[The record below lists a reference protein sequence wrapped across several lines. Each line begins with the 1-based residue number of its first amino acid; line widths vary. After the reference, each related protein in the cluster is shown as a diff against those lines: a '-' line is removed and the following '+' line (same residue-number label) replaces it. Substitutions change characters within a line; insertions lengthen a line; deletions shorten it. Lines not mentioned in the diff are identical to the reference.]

1 MFCTKCGSELREQ
14 DRFCS
19 ACGMATARGA
29 APPREEA
36 RLSRPMSEAKIAG
49 VCAGFARYLGVDVT
63 VVRIIWVV
71 LAVCPVP
78 FWLDSVYRGVDRDA
92 ERSGDRAGT
101 RARHELA
108 QLLFH
113 FFQPIRTLQNFARLA
128 AVRRSDDA
136 FVLHHVENARRAAV
150 A

>member
-14 DRFCS
+14 DKFCS

-49 VCAGFARYLGVDVT
+49 VCAGFARYLGLDVT

-78 FWLDSVYRGVDRDA
+78 FGLIAYIVAWIVMPKDPVTAL
-92 ERSGDRAGT
+92 
-101 RARHELA
+101 ARV
-108 QLLFH
+108 
-113 FFQPIRTLQNFARLA
+113 PVTN
-128 AVRRSDDA
+128 
-136 FVLHHVENARRAAV
+136 
-150 A
+150 

>member
-19 ACGMATARGA
+19 TCGVATARGA
-29 APPREEA
+29 APPRPEA

-71 LAVCPVP
+71 LAVCPLPFGLIAYIVAWIVMPKDPVTALARVP
-78 FWLDSVYRGVDRDA
+78 V
-92 ERSGDRAGT
+92 T
-101 RARHELA
+101 
-108 QLLFH
+108 
-113 FFQPIRTLQNFARLA
+113 N
-128 AVRRSDDA
+128 
-136 FVLHHVENARRAAV
+136 
-150 A
+150 